1 MENVKN
7 KQDIFLSGNLFK
19 NIFIYSLPIILSGVL
34 QLLYNATDLIVCG
47 QFGSD
52 HSVAAISSTN
62 SLVNLIVQ
70 LFLGLS
76 VGANILMARCIGQ
89 RNKDKD

>member
-47 QFGSD
+47 QFGLALSYPVSWLVTA
-52 HSVAAISSTN
+52 SVHFIFF
-62 SLVNLIVQ
+62 LVFYKKTVKIYDLNYQ
-70 LFLGLS
+70 TKT
-76 VGANILMARCIGQ
+76 A
-89 RNKDKD
+89 